1 MLTIVTFFLAQ
12 NEKEVCHKVSDLRDW
27 SGEQGT
33 KQVSAGVTRLW
44 ALHHFVGQR
53 RQHPYSQELAHVT
66 LS

>member
-53 RQHPYSQELAHVT
+53 RQHP
-66 LS
+66 